1 MGELL
6 LCHETIAALP
16 YYIEE
21 TGINIYSMEELS
33 YYISGNVYL
42 LDHSFMC
49 ESLCTWV
56 EKQMHR
62 VELAQ
67 KLRENIRTEGKMSD
81 FVFAILQDT
90 AYCTMKEMQEIVFA
104 VRQMEQKSD
113 FERDKIRADQ
123 LMEKEKYLA
132 AIYRYKH
139 LLDEADT
146 KETSEVLRGNIW
158 HNLGTAYARL
168 FLFEEAGRCF
178 EKAYAF
184 NKQKESL
191 RECLMCCRCE
201 QRCPVGIELNTLRL
215 NSRDTMRNTP
225 DEKRYEYFQGV
236 DRSAGEGRVGY
247 FAGCMTLLTPR
258 ILLAME
264 RIFKASGEEVW
275 WADKEGGVCCGRP
288 LKLSGE
294 TDSARKMMD
303 YNIALFRKHRI
314 TTLVTS
320 CPICLKVFREEYHL
334 EGIEVL
340 HHSEYMLRL
349 IRDGRLQLRR
359 GAQTFTYHDPCEL
372 GRGSRIYDQPREV
385 IEAVGVLLEPAQT
398 REHALCCG
406 SSVANTA
413 ISDAQQL
420 RLARSVAKELSA
432 TGAGTIVTAC
442 PLCKKAIARGADGRE
457 VLDLAE
463 VVAAALVSKT
473 VAAVPDKGV

>member
-62 VELAQ
+62 VELAH
-67 KLRENIRTEGKMSD
+67 KLRENIRTEGKLSD

-113 FERDKIRADQ
+113 FECDKIRADQ

-146 KETSEVLRGNIW
+146 KETSEVLWGNIW

-178 EKAYAF
+178 
-184 NKQKESL
+184 
-191 RECLMCCRCE
+191 
-201 QRCPVGIELNTLRL
+201 
-215 NSRDTMRNTP
+215 
-225 DEKRYEYFQGV
+225 
-236 DRSAGEGRVGY
+236 
-247 FAGCMTLLTPR
+247 
-258 ILLAME
+258 
-264 RIFKASGEEVW
+264 
-275 WADKEGGVCCGRP
+275 
-288 LKLSGE
+288 
-294 TDSARKMMD
+294 
-303 YNIALFRKHRI
+303 
-314 TTLVTS
+314 
-320 CPICLKVFREEYHL
+320 
-334 EGIEVL
+334 
-340 HHSEYMLRL
+340 
-349 IRDGRLQLRR
+349 
-359 GAQTFTYHDPCEL
+359 
-372 GRGSRIYDQPREV
+372 
-385 IEAVGVLLEPAQT
+385 
-398 REHALCCG
+398 
-406 SSVANTA
+406 
-413 ISDAQQL
+413 
-420 RLARSVAKELSA
+420 
-432 TGAGTIVTAC
+432 
-442 PLCKKAIARGADGRE
+442 
-457 VLDLAE
+457 
-463 VVAAALVSKT
+463 
-473 VAAVPDKGV
+473 

>member
-49 ESLCTWV
+49 EFMYMGGKTDASCRTRT
-56 EKQMHR
+56 KTQ
-62 VELAQ
+62 
-67 KLRENIRTEGKMSD
+67 ENIRTEGKMSD

-178 EKAYAF
+178 EKAYAL

-191 RECLMCCRCE
+191 
-201 QRCPVGIELNTLRL
+201 G
-215 NSRDTMRNTP
+215 
-225 DEKRYEYFQGV
+225 
-236 DRSAGEGRVGY
+236 SA
-247 FAGCMTLLTPR
+247 
-258 ILLAME
+258 
-264 RIFKASGEEVW
+264 
-275 WADKEGGVCCGRP
+275 
-288 LKLSGE
+288 
-294 TDSARKMMD
+294 
-303 YNIALFRKHRI
+303 
-314 TTLVTS
+314 
-320 CPICLKVFREEYHL
+320 
-334 EGIEVL
+334 
-340 HHSEYMLRL
+340 
-349 IRDGRLQLRR
+349 
-359 GAQTFTYHDPCEL
+359 
-372 GRGSRIYDQPREV
+372 
-385 IEAVGVLLEPAQT
+385 
-398 REHALCCG
+398 
-406 SSVANTA
+406 
-413 ISDAQQL
+413 
-420 RLARSVAKELSA
+420 
-432 TGAGTIVTAC
+432 
-442 PLCKKAIARGADGRE
+442 
-457 VLDLAE
+457 
-463 VVAAALVSKT
+463 
-473 VAAVPDKGV
+473 

>member
-67 KLRENIRTEGKMSD
+67 KLRENIRTEGKLSD

-139 LLDEADT
+139 LLDEADM

-191 RECLMCCRCE
+191 RECLRCCRC
-201 QRCPVGIELNTLRL
+201 RH
-215 NSRDTMRNTP
+215 
-225 DEKRYEYFQGV
+225 DEEAFAEIAKRYQVEERKQQEIRNEISIACKSEKLEQFE
-236 DRSAGEGRVGY
+236 SHLEE
-247 FAGCMTLLTPR
+247 
-258 ILLAME
+258 LAQ
-264 RIFKASGEEVW
+264 RT
-275 WADKEGGVCCGRP
+275 GGVQRA
-288 LKLSGE
+288 KAKKE
-294 TDSARKMMD
+294 VMD
-303 YNIALFRKHRI
+303 VIVQWKKEYRR
-314 TTLVTS
+314 S
-320 CPICLKVFREEYHL
+320 CKV
-334 EGIEVL
+334 
-340 HHSEYMLRL
+340 
-349 IRDGRLQLRR
+349 
-359 GAQTFTYHDPCEL
+359 
-372 GRGSRIYDQPREV
+372 
-385 IEAVGVLLEPAQT
+385 
-398 REHALCCG
+398 
-406 SSVANTA
+406 
-413 ISDAQQL
+413 
-420 RLARSVAKELSA
+420 
-432 TGAGTIVTAC
+432 
-442 PLCKKAIARGADGRE
+442 
-457 VLDLAE
+457 
-463 VVAAALVSKT
+463 
-473 VAAVPDKGV
+473 

>member
-67 KLRENIRTEGKMSD
+67 KLRENIRTEGKLSD

-139 LLDEADT
+139 LLDEADM
-146 KETSEVLRGNIW
+146 KETSEVLRGNLW

-178 EKAYAF
+178 EKAYAL

-191 RECLMCCRCE
+191 RECL
-201 QRCPVGIELNTLRL
+201 
-215 NSRDTMRNTP
+215 S
-225 DEKRYEYFQGV
+225 
-236 DRSAGEGRVGY
+236 
-247 FAGCMTLLTPR
+247 
-258 ILLAME
+258 
-264 RIFKASGEEVW
+264 
-275 WADKEGGVCCGRP
+275 
-288 LKLSGE
+288 
-294 TDSARKMMD
+294 
-303 YNIALFRKHRI
+303 
-314 TTLVTS
+314 
-320 CPICLKVFREEYHL
+320 
-334 EGIEVL
+334 
-340 HHSEYMLRL
+340 
-349 IRDGRLQLRR
+349 
-359 GAQTFTYHDPCEL
+359 
-372 GRGSRIYDQPREV
+372 
-385 IEAVGVLLEPAQT
+385 
-398 REHALCCG
+398 
-406 SSVANTA
+406 
-413 ISDAQQL
+413 
-420 RLARSVAKELSA
+420 
-432 TGAGTIVTAC
+432 
-442 PLCKKAIARGADGRE
+442 
-457 VLDLAE
+457 
-463 VVAAALVSKT
+463 AAAAGMMRKRLRKLQKDIRWRRESSRKSEMKFPSHVRAKNSNSLNPIWKN
-473 VAAVPDKGV
+473 

>member
-42 LDHSFMC
+42 RGSF
-49 ESLCTWV
+49 LHVRVVYVQWV
-56 EKQMHR
+56 GKTDASCR
-62 VELAQ
+62 TRN
-67 KLRENIRTEGKMSD
+67 KNSRENIRTERKNRPY

-191 RECLMCCRCE
+191 RECLMCCRC
-201 QRCPVGIELNTLRL
+201 RH
-215 NSRDTMRNTP
+215 
-225 DEKRYEYFQGV
+225 DEEAFAEIAKRYQVEERKQQEIRNEISIACKSEKLEQFESHLEELAQRTGG
-236 DRSAGEGRVGY
+236 AQKGEGKERSN
-247 FAGCMTLLTPR
+247 GCDCSVE
-258 ILLAME
+258 E
-264 RIFKASGEEVW
+264 R
-275 WADKEGGVCCGRP
+275 
-288 LKLSGE
+288 LS
-294 TDSARKMMD
+294 
-303 YNIALFRKHRI
+303 
-314 TTLVTS
+314 
-320 CPICLKVFREEYHL
+320 
-334 EGIEVL
+334 
-340 HHSEYMLRL
+340 
-349 IRDGRLQLRR
+349 
-359 GAQTFTYHDPCEL
+359 
-372 GRGSRIYDQPREV
+372 
-385 IEAVGVLLEPAQT
+385 
-398 REHALCCG
+398 
-406 SSVANTA
+406 
-413 ISDAQQL
+413 
-420 RLARSVAKELSA
+420 KELQGITYDFFKFIS
-432 TGAGTIVTAC
+432 
-442 PLCKKAIARGADGRE
+442 
-457 VLDLAE
+457 
-463 VVAAALVSKT
+463 
-473 VAAVPDKGV
+473 

>member
-21 TGINIYSMEELS
+21 IGINIYSMEELS

-67 KLRENIRTEGKMSD
+67 KLRENIRTEGKLSD

-139 LLDEADT
+139 LLDEADM
-146 KETSEVLRGNIW
+146 KETSEVLRGNLW

-178 EKAYAF
+178 EKAYALQTDMNLPASEILSTYVYRIGLLNGDYGYSTAVGLF
-184 NKQKESL
+184 NSVVNVILLIFVNWVVKK
-191 RECLMCCRCE
+191 
-201 QRCPVGIELNTLRL
+201 LN
-215 NSRDTMRNTP
+215 D
-225 DEKRYEYFQGV
+225 
-236 DRSAGEGRVGY
+236 GEG
-247 FAGCMTLLTPR
+247 L
-258 ILLAME
+258 
-264 RIFKASGEEVW
+264 
-275 WADKEGGVCCGRP
+275 
-288 LKLSGE
+288 
-294 TDSARKMMD
+294 
-303 YNIALFRKHRI
+303 
-314 TTLVTS
+314 
-320 CPICLKVFREEYHL
+320 
-334 EGIEVL
+334 
-340 HHSEYMLRL
+340 
-349 IRDGRLQLRR
+349 
-359 GAQTFTYHDPCEL
+359 
-372 GRGSRIYDQPREV
+372 
-385 IEAVGVLLEPAQT
+385 
-398 REHALCCG
+398 
-406 SSVANTA
+406 
-413 ISDAQQL
+413 
-420 RLARSVAKELSA
+420 
-432 TGAGTIVTAC
+432 
-442 PLCKKAIARGADGRE
+442 
-457 VLDLAE
+457 
-463 VVAAALVSKT
+463 
-473 VAAVPDKGV
+473 